1 MVVGGLLLS
10 LEAALTSFG
19 VAEGFIA
26 VTVTTTGGV
35 HEVRRAGGGE
45 STMRLRHDAA

>member
-19 VAEGFIA
+19 VAEGIHCSDRDDHR
-26 VTVTTTGGV
+26 GRPYG
-35 HEVRRAGGGE
+35 
-45 STMRLRHDAA
+45 STRWRV